1 MSGTKSQS
9 GPSGTK
15 PGVDGIKYGIAGRL
29 ARPFLRS
36 KLTPVIILASIL
48 LGVMAVVLTP
58 REEEPQIIVPMVDV
72 IVPYPGAT
80 PAEVESQVVTPL
92 ERRLWGIPGVEYLYS
107 SSRAHVGFVTV
118 RFKVNESMEA
128 SLVKVHQELQAHP
141 ELIPAGTLPPT
152 VRALSI
158 DDVPFLAVTL
168 HSREAMPP
176 GALRALAEEVARE
189 LSGVPRTAN
198 VRVVGG
204 AARQV
209 RVEPDPERL
218 RTLSVSLGEV
228 HQALQ
233 GAQAQLPGGAL
244 VDGGRRLEVE
254 ARGFATSAAE
264 LRRVVVAVRGGRPI
278 YVEDVAQVKDGPE
291 PTPPVVLTAS
301 RERPE
306 FEQASTV
313 VVAKRPGTNAT
324 ELAKQVEAR
333 LEALRGGLIPAAVDA
348 TVTRNYGES
357 AGEKSNELI
366 EHLLI
371 ATLSVIVL
379 IMLAMGW
386 RSALVVAVA
395 VPVTLALTL
404 VITWLSGYTLN
415 RVTLFALIFS
425 IGILVDDAIVVVEN
439 IHRHMYL
446 PGPRRSFAQIIL
458 DAVDEVGNPTILATV
473 AVIAAIL
480 PMAMVRGLMGPYMRP
495 IPVGASVAM
504 VFSLVIAFVVSPW
517 AAIRIFR
524 KEAHLPETDATG
536 LHPADPAR
544 DAPEPAAEA
553 APAHGESA
561 PEGRLARADRRLVR
575 WLLSTGP
582 VRWGF
587 LAAVGLLLLASTG
600 FLLAGAVKVKMLPF
614 DNKREFQVQY
624 DLPVGA
630 AREEALALGQAAARQ
645 LLQEPEVE
653 SVQVHSGVA
662 APFTFVGMV
671 RHSFMREAPE
681 QVDLQVN
688 LSEKG
693 DRKASSHAIA
703 VRVRPGL
710 ERLGAPQQARLKV
723 VEIPPGPP
731 VLATMVAEVYGP
743 SAAERDRIAGEVRQA
758 FRGVDGIVDVDSTL
772 EPGAPKLFLTV
783 DREKAALHG
792 VQPAHVVQT
801 LAAAGYG
808 APLGPL
814 HATRGAAQV
823 PVLLQLAPEK
833 LARREALLS
842 LTVPGARGLVP
853 LSELVTA
860 TEGREQPE
868 IQHKN
873 LMPVAYVTGDLAGTI
888 ESPLYALLALGK
900 PLDALR
906 SATGQPVPRL
916 GLEQPADTERPAIKW
931 DGEWHITLEVF
942 RDLGLAFA
950 AVILLIY
957 ILMVGWF
964 ESFSMPLVILVPIPL
979 SLIGILPAHALLGSF
994 FTATSM
1000 IGFIA
1005 GAGIVVRN
1013 SIILVDFVELK
1024 LREGMPLAAA
1034 VEEAVMVRFRPMA
1047 LTAAAVIVGSAVM
1060 LADPIFQGLA
1070 VALMAGAVAATLLSR
1085 YAVPVLYFM
1094 LARHGRAAELQ
1105 REGALA
1111 RQEASRTPGGRS
1123 SSRPGSFGAT
1133 PAVHPPGARPQ
1144 EPAGGRVRA
1153 GGQRGPG
1160 ARRPPC
1166 ASATTT
1172 TTGARPAAG
1181 PGRAPGPPRSGRCRG
1196 RRGPGARR

>member
-1 MSGTKSQS
+1 VSDAE
-9 GPSGTK
+9 PR
-15 PGVDGIKYGIAGRL
+15 YGLAGRL
-29 ARPFLRS
+29 ARPFLTS

-48 LGVMAVVLTP
+48 LGVMAVTLTP
-58 REEEPQIIVPMVDV
+58 REEEPQIVVPMVDV
-72 IVPYPGAT
+72 IVPFPGAT
-80 PAEVESQVVTPL
+80 PSEVESQLVTPL

-107 SSRAHVGFVTV
+107 SSRAHVGFITV
-118 RFKVNESMEA
+118 RFKVNESMED
-128 SLVKVHQELQAHP
+128 SLVKVHQELQANP
-141 ELIPAGTLPPT
+141 GLLPPGALAPT
-152 VRALSI
+152 VRSLTI
-158 DDVPFLAVTL
+158 DDVPFLTVTL
-168 HSREAMPP
+168 HAREALAP
-176 GALRALAEEVARE
+176 GALRALAEEVARD
-189 LSGVPRTAN
+189 LAGVPRTAN

-204 AARQV
+204 APRVV

-218 RTLSVSLGEV
+218 RALSVSLGEV

-233 GAQAQLPGGAL
+233 GAQAQLPAGAL

-264 LRRVVVAVRGGRPI
+264 LRRVVVAVRSGRPI
-278 YVEDVAQVKDGPE
+278 YVEDVAAVTDGPAPE
-291 PTPPVVLTAS
+291 PPVVLTAS
-301 RERPE
+301 KERPA
-306 FEQASTV
+306 FEQAASV

-324 ELAKQVEAR
+324 ELAQVVEAR
-333 LEALRGGLIPAAVDA
+333 LHALRGGLIPGAVDA
-348 TVTRNYGES
+348 TITRNYGES

-371 ATLSVIVL
+371 ATLSVIAL

-404 VITWLSGYTLN
+404 VITWLGGYTLN

-446 PGPRRSFAQIIL
+446 PGPRRSFARIIL

-524 KEAHLPETDATG
+524 KEAHLPETDQTG

-544 DAPEPAAEA
+544 DAPEPAVD
-553 APAHGESA
+553 PASAHAESA
-561 PEGRLARADRRLVR
+561 PEGRLARLDRRLVR

-582 VRWGF
+582 IRWGF
-587 LAAVGLLLLASTG
+587 LVAVGVLLLASTG

-614 DNKREFQVQY
+614 DNKREFQVQL
-624 DLPVGA
+624 DLPAGA
-630 AREEALALGQAAARQ
+630 AREEALALGQQVARR
-645 LLQEPEVE
+645 LLDEPEVE

-688 LSEKG
+688 LVDKG
-693 DRKASSHAIA
+693 ERKASSHAIA
-703 VRVRPGL
+703 VRVRPAVEAL
-710 ERLGAPQQARLKV
+710 AAPLAARVKV

-731 VLATMVAEVYGP
+731 VLATMVAEIYGP

-758 FRGVDGIVDVDSTL
+758 FRSVDGIVDVDSTL
-772 EPGAPKLFLTV
+772 EPAAPKLFVQV

-801 LAAAGYG
+801 LAAAGWG
-808 APLGPL
+808 APLGTL
-814 HATRGAAQV
+814 HGGRGATQV
-823 PVLLQLAPEK
+823 PVVLQLAPAQRARADGLLT
-833 LARREALLS
+833 LA
-842 LTVPGARGLVP
+842 VPGARGLVP
-853 LSELVTA
+853 LSELVTV
-860 TEGREQPE
+860 TEGREEPE

-873 LMPVAYVTGDLAGTI
+873 LMPVAYVTGDLAGAI
-888 ESPLYALLALGK
+888 ESPLYALLALGEK
-900 PLDALR
+900 LDGLR
-906 SATGQPVPRL
+906 SADGQPVPRL
-916 GLEQPADTERPAIKW
+916 GLDHPADTERPAIKW

-957 ILMVGWF
+957 VLMVGWF
-964 ESFSMPLVILVPIPL
+964 QSFSMPLVILVPIPL
-979 SLIGILPAHALLGSF
+979 SLVGILPAHAALGTF

-1013 SIILVDFVELK
+1013 SIILIDFAELK

-1034 VEEAVMVRFRPMA
+1034 VEEAVLVRFRPMA

-1085 YAVPVLYFM
+1085 YAVPVLYLM
-1094 LARHGRAAELQ
+1094 LARRGRAAELQ
-1105 REGALA
+1105 REGAIA
-1111 RQEASRTPGGRS
+1111 RGEAEVVGE
-1123 SSRPGSFGAT
+1123 A
-1133 PAVHPPGARPQ
+1133 
-1144 EPAGGRVRA
+1144 EPLLRA
-1153 GGQRGPG
+1153 G
-1160 ARRPPC
+1160 
-1166 ASATTT
+1166 
-1172 TTGARPAAG
+1172 
-1181 PGRAPGPPRSGRCRG
+1181 
-1196 RRGPGARR
+1196 